1 MSQILNP
8 ITHVQALAVDPNM
21 EPEKRVKALFHV
33 WLARYFKGVPFNT
46 LGAGGAVEQKTFPT
60 CDLRWQEADATDA
73 PDPGGERRP
82 QVRPIIH
89 GLLVSDQNRAYGE
102 DALFQGNEV
111 QRTLQFTVKVPANVT
126 GTPEMAGRDP
136 VELVASVADNL
147 AWLLRST
154 EKAALAAVG
163 VEGVQL
169 RSGPVAIS
177 AGRWMA
183 RLLVVSCTTR
193 VRVPRGS

>member
-1 MSQILNP
+1 MANILNP
-8 ITHVQALAVDPNM
+8 ITNAQALAVDAST
-21 EPEKRVKALFHV
+21 EPEKRVKAMFHV
-33 WLARYFKGVPFNT
+33 WLATYFKGVAFQT
-46 LGAGGAVEQKTFPT
+46 LAAGGGQETRTFPR

-73 PDPGGERRP
+73 PDPSGERRP

-89 GLLVSDQNRAYGE
+89 GMLVTDQNRGYADG
-102 DALFQGNEV
+102 LFTGNEV
-111 QRTLQFTVKVPANVT
+111 NRTLQFTVKVPSNVT
-126 GTPEMAGRDP
+126 GTGEMAGRDP

-154 EKAALAAVG
+154 ERAALAAVG
-163 VEGVQL
+163 VENVQL
-169 RSGPVAIS
+169 RSGPVAVS

-193 VRVPRGS
+193 VMTPRGQ